1 MSTIE
6 RVAVTFGMKR
16 NMGDYNSMELTLYL
30 EARVDEGEAA
40 MAVARELHE
49 RAVAEVKAQYRLRRP
64 PRAGEHVRE
73 ALAERDGG
81 EGAARNRGRGIP
93 IDGEAVDPPNFIPGY
108 PGADGMAWHGRAHGH
123 GHGEGASDGDG

>member
-6 RVAVTFGMKR
+6 RVAVTFGTKR

-30 EARVDEGEAA
+30 EARVDEGEDA

-64 PRAGEHVRE
+64 PRNGEHVRE
-73 ALAERDGG
+73 ALADPDGG
-81 EGAARNRGRGIP
+81 EGAARNRERGIP
-93 IDGEAVDPPNFIPGY
+93 IDGVAVDPPNFIPGY
-108 PGADGMAWHGRAHGH
+108 LSADGMAWHGRAHGH
-123 GHGEGASDGDG
+123 GHGEGASDA

>member
-6 RVAVTFGMKR
+6 RVAVTFGTKR

-30 EARVDEGEAA
+30 EARVDEGEDA

-49 RAVAEVKAQYRLRRP
+49 RAVAEVKAQSRLRRP

-108 PGADGMAWHGRAHGH
+108 PGADGMA
-123 GHGEGASDGDG
+123 